1 MLVQG
6 IIDCFFEEEDGLV
19 LLDYKTNRI
28 DRNRSF
34 EEEAERLR
42 RSYAKQIEIYSSA
55 LSEATGKKVKES
67 YLYLFDAGCSIEME
81 ERQ

>member
-34 EEEAERLR
+34 EDEAERLL
-42 RSYAKQIEIYSSA
+42 RSYGKQIEIYSSA
-55 LSEATGKKVKES
+55 LSAATGKKIKES
-67 YLYLFDAGCSIEME
+67 YLYLFDVGCGILME
-81 ERQ
+81 